1 VISTVNDRAV
11 LLHNESGGGSHW
23 LTVKL
28 TGTRGNRDAIGAR
41 ITLRAGSATQMHE
54 VHGAGSYLSQ
64 SDLRAHFGLGSLAVV
79 PSLEIRWPGGA
90 TERFTDVAADETLAI
105 DEGKGIVS
113 RRGRTAAGRET
124 R

>member
-1 VISTVNDRAV
+1 
-11 LLHNESGGGSHW
+11 L
-23 LTVKL
+23 
-28 TGTRGNRDAIGAR
+28 
-41 ITLRAGSATQMHE
+41 
-54 VHGAGSYLSQ
+54 
-64 SDLRAHFGLGSLAVV
+64 